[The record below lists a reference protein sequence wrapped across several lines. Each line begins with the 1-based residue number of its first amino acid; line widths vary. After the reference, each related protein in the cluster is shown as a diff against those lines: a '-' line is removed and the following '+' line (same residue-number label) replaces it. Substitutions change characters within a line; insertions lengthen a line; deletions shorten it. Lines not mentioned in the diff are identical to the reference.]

1 MEDINAEGTVAAK
14 STVPVSNWQ
23 RLRASAVHLYT
34 ASGAVLTLLI
44 LIAAYNGNAVLALW
58 LILATLIIDSTDGL
72 LARRFRVKEFLPSFD
87 GSLLDNIVDY
97 MTYVLAPMLLLWSMG
112 YLPGGTFG
120 VVLAALPILASSY
133 QFCRVDAK
141 TGDGAETDHFFL
153 GFPSYWNVVA
163 FYAIVFD
170 AGVWTVA
177 AILVVCSVLVFVP
190 IRYVYPSRTLTFRKL
205 NLTLTSLWIVSYVV
219 ILLQMPNPDAFL
231 LAFSLLY
238 LVYYFGVSL
247 YLTADMLKKPS
258 HVR

>member
-1 MEDINAEGTVAAK
+1 MKEFNAEGMMPISA
-14 STVPVSNWQ
+14 WL

-44 LIAAYNGNAVLALW
+44 LVAAFNGHAVMALW
-58 LILATLIIDSTDGL
+58 LGLAALVIDSTDGL
-72 LARRFRVKEFLPSFD
+72 LARRFRVKELLPSFD
-87 GSLLDNIVDY
+87 GMLLDNIVDY
-97 MTYVLAPMLLLWSMG
+97 MTYALAPVLLLWTTG
-112 YLPGGTFG
+112 YLPNGASG
-120 VVLAALPILASSY
+120 VALAALPILASSY

-153 GFPSYWNVVA
+153 GFPSYWNVLA

-170 AGVWTVA
+170 LGAGAVA
-177 AILVVCSVLVFVP
+177 AILIVCSVLVFVP

-205 NLTLTSLWIVSYVV
+205 NLTLTSLWLVSYVV
-219 ILLQMPNPDAFL
+219 ILLQMPNPGSFL

-238 LVYYFGVSL
+238 LVYYFGASL

-258 HVR
+258 RVR